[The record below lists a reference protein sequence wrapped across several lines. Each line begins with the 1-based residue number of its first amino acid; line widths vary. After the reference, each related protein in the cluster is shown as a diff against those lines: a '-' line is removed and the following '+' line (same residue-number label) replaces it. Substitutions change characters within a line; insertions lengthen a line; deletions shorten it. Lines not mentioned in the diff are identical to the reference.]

1 VALNAP
7 ALTPGSTIALTS
19 SSASASVPATITV
32 PTGAAFS
39 WFRVTTGSVAGRTAV
54 TLTVTY
60 LGASKS
66 FALTITPAAAAGG
79 TAAFLKTDST
89 TIGFWKGVYGAD
101 GFELAGD
108 SSSDPSYVTVT
119 HSGNSSYNWSAVTT
133 DPRALQKAAS
143 TTDRIA
149 ACWCSSTSFS
159 IDLSFHDANVHQ
171 VAMYMLDWEPLG
183 RAERVDILDA
193 NNNLLDTRPV
203 TEFAWGHYLV
213 WSLSGHV
220 VVRVTATNASFAAAA
235 SGLFFR

>member
-1 VALNAP
+1 
-7 ALTPGSTIALTS
+7 
-19 SSASASVPATITV
+19 
-32 PTGAAFS
+32 
-39 WFRVTTGSVAGRTAV
+39 
-54 TLTVTY
+54 LTVTY

-193 NNNLLDTRPV
+193 NNNLTLPGLEPEWSRCSAGHRHERFVRRGGKRPILPL
-203 TEFAWGHYLV
+203 TQAQ
-213 WSLSGHV
+213 SD
-220 VVRVTATNASFAAAA
+220 AA
-235 SGLFFR
+235 SWACSAIRMPTLYSMVLRP